1 MRFGS
6 DAFGYSDVGQDFP
19 LTVAEAVE
27 VSGAAI
33 DSSES
38 FTGARQK
45 VAGSFLNVDT
55 GRFIDNY
62 NESRSSLKNA
72 GAWLSPFPFYLYQRA
87 YMLDAYGKRMRLSD
101 GGHADNLA
109 GFPLIRRLCRNII
122 IVDAEYDP
130 QYTFGAYFKLKE
142 NIEREMHVK
151 FLLKNTAQH
160 DVERSQNSSKVKK
173 HWRA

>member
-1 MRFGS
+1 
-6 DAFGYSDVGQDFP
+6 
-19 LTVAEAVE
+19 
-27 VSGAAI
+27 
-33 DSSES
+33 
-38 FTGARQK
+38 
-45 VAGSFLNVDT
+45 
-55 GRFIDNY
+55 
-62 NESRSSLKNA
+62 
-72 GAWLSPFPFYLYQRA
+72 
-87 YMLDAYGKRMRLSD
+87 MLDAYGKRMRLSD